1 MTDKLRPETLIA
13 SASVG
18 ADNPFG
24 AVAPPLVLSSTYA
37 WPDPTQKPAFDYT
50 RTVNPTRAALEQAL
64 AELEGAAGGIVT
76 ASGMTALDLLLNLLT
91 PDDLLVAPHDCYGGT
106 YRLYAALEK
115 KKRFK
120 AIFVD
125 QTDEAAY
132 AAAIAQKPKMVLIE
146 TPSNPLM
153 RITDV
158 AKCARLA
165 KDSGAVVVCD
175 NTFLTPLRQRPL
187 DLGCDVVVHS
197 TTKFLNGHS
206 DVVGG
211 CVLVKDPELLTE
223 LKWWANAVG
232 ATGAPFDAY
241 QTLRGLRTLAVRLD
255 AQEAAAK
262 RVVEALSASDLVER
276 IYYPGL
282 TSHPGHDIALR
293 QQSGPGAVLA
303 FDLKGGNVE
312 VSNAFLRALKV
323 FNVGA
328 SLGGFESLATCPAS
342 MTHAGMARE
351 ARLAAGLGD
360 GLIRMSIGLE
370 AAEDLVADLDAGL
383 EAAGKAGAA

>member
-1 MTDKLRPETLIA
+1 MSRKKPETVIA
-13 SASVG
+13 SAAVG
-18 ADNPFG
+18 ADNPYG
-24 AVAPPLVLSSTYA
+24 AVAPPIVLSSTYA
-37 WPDPTQKPAFDYT
+37 WPDPVQKPEFDYT
-50 RTVNPTRAALEQAL
+50 RTVNPTRAALEEAL
-64 AELEGAAGGIVT
+64 AGLEGAAGGIVT
-76 ASGMTALDLLLNLLT
+76 ASGMTAIDLLLNLLT
-91 PDDLLVAPHDCYGGT
+91 PDDLLVAPYDCYGGT

-115 KKRFK
+115 KKRFRV
-120 AIFVD
+120 IFVD
-125 QTDEAAY
+125 PTDEAAY
-132 AAAIAQKPKMVLIE
+132 AAAIAQKPKQVLIE

-153 RITDV
+153 RITDIE
-158 AKCARLA
+158 KCAKLA
-165 KDSGAVVVCD
+165 KDSGALVVCD

-187 DLGCDVVVHS
+187 DLGCDVAVHS

-232 ATGAPFDAY
+232 ATGSPFDAY
-241 QTLRGLRTLAVRLD
+241 QTLRGLRTLSVRLD
-255 AQEAAAK
+255 AQEAAAQHI
-262 RVVEALSASDLVER
+262 VEKLGASDLVER

-282 TSHPGHDIALR
+282 ASHPGHDIAQR

-303 FDLKGGNVE
+303 FDLKGGVE
-312 VSNAFLRALKV
+312 PAVAFLRALEV

-328 SLGGFESLATCPAS
+328 SLGGFESLACTPAT

-360 GLIRMSIGLE
+360 GLIRMSVGLE
-370 AAEDLVADLDAGL
+370 AVEDLLGDIAAGLDAARG
-383 EAAGKAGAA
+383 AG

>member
-1 MTDKLRPETLIA
+1 MNDKLRPETLIA

-18 ADNPFG
+18 AENPFG
-24 AVAPPLVLSSTYA
+24 AVAPPLILSSTYA
-37 WPDPTQKPAFDYT
+37 WPDPTQKPAFDYS
-50 RTVNPTRAALEQAL
+50 RTVNPTRAGLERVL
-64 AELEGAAGGIVT
+64 ADLEGAAGGIVT

-115 KKRFK
+115 KGRFK
-120 AIFVD
+120 VAFVD

-132 AAAIAQKPKMVLIE
+132 ATAIARKPKMVLIE

-158 AKCARLA
+158 ATCAKLA
-165 KDSGAVVVCD
+165 KDSGAIVVAD

-187 DLGCDVVVHS
+187 DLGCDIVVHS

-211 CVLVKDPELLTE
+211 CVLTKDPELHKE
-223 LKWWANAVG
+223 LAWWANAVG

-241 QTLRGLRTLAVRLD
+241 QTLRGLRTLSVRLN
-255 AQEAAAK
+255 AQEAAAIQ
-262 RVVEALSASDLVER
+262 VADALGKSDLIEKT
-276 IYYPGL
+276 YYPGL
-282 TSHPGHDIALR
+282 ASHPGHDVAKR

-303 FDLKGGNVE
+303 FDLKGGVPAA
-312 VSNAFLRALKV
+312 VAFLRALRV

-328 SLGGFESLATCPAS
+328 SLGGFESLATNPAV

-360 GLIRMSIGLE
+360 GLIRLSIGLE
-370 AAEDLVADLDAGL
+370 AIEDLIADLNAGL
-383 EAAGKAGAA
+383 AAARGAEAA